1 MVSIGREAQPAAP
14 RKGDIV
20 VVAFPDVGGHV
31 QAGLRPGVVVQAD
44 RLSRSGTVV
53 VCPMTSARPGDDRPR
68 PHRVPVRAV
77 ESGLDRDA
85 WVKADEPTTVPQ
97 AILRGPIG
105 RLAPAAIERLDA
117 ALRFVLDL

>member
-1 MVSIGREAQPAAP
+1 MSIGREAQPAAP

-44 RLSRSGTVV
+44 RLGRSGTVV
-53 VCPMTSARPGDDRPR
+53 VCPMTSVPPRDARPR
-68 PHRVPVRAV
+68 PHRVSVRAV
-77 ESGLDRDA
+77 ESGLDRDG
-85 WVKADEPTTVPQ
+85 WVKADQPTTVPG

>member
-1 MVSIGREAQPAAP
+1 MSIGREGRPETL

-44 RLSRSGTVV
+44 RLGRSGTVV
-53 VCPMTSARPGDDRPR
+53 VCPMTSVPPPDDRPR
-68 PHRVPVRAV
+68 PHRVAVARA
-77 ESGLDRDA
+77 ESGLDRDG
-85 WVKADEPTTVPQ
+85 WVKADQPTTVPA
-97 AILRGPIG
+97 AILRDPIG
-105 RLAPAAIERLDA
+105 RLSPGARERLDA

>member
-1 MVSIGREAQPAAP
+1 MSIGREAQPATP

-20 VVAFPDVGGHV
+20 VVAFPDIGAHV

-44 RLSRSGTVV
+44 RLNRSGTVV
-53 VCPMTSARPGDDRPR
+53 VCPMTSARPRDDRPR

-77 ESGLDRDA
+77 ESGLDRDG
-85 WVKADEPTTVPQ
+85 WVKADQPTTVPE

-117 ALRFVLDL
+117 ALRFVFDL

>member
-1 MVSIGREAQPAAP
+1 VVSIGREAQAPAP

-44 RLSRSGTVV
+44 RLGRSGTVV
-53 VCPMTSARPGDDRPR
+53 VCPMTSAPPRDDLLR
-68 PHRVPVRAV
+68 PHRVAIARA
-77 ESGLDRDA
+77 ESGLDRDG
-85 WVKADEPTTVPQ
+85 WVKADQPTTVP
-97 AILRGPIG
+97 ATILRGPIG
-105 RLAPAAIERLDA
+105 RLAPAARERLDA